1 MYRFL
6 EKKYKELIVA
16 LILLL
21 VLVTVNSF
29 HKIARDIRW
38 YDRAVIYVTYPAQY
52 VLNSVVK
59 GTVYFWENYIHLKD
73 VKKEN
78 DVLNKENAELR
89 YRLQNSLETESENL
103 RLRNILQLKE
113 KIALSTIPAEVIS
126 RDAMD
131 VFKTVR
137 INKGSVQGITPSMP
151 VISYDGV
158 VGQIMRV
165 FPEYSDVLL
174 ITDPNSTVDA
184 VVEETRSRGVI
195 EGTGADICR
204 LKYMNRLDDV
214 RIGNRIMT
222 SGMEQRFPK
231 GILIGIVTDI
241 QKKNYGTT
249 QKVIVEPS
257 VDFNN
262 IEEVLVVTTSL
273 AL

>member
-21 VLVTVNSF
+21 VLITVNSF

-73 VKKEN
+73 IKKEN
-78 DVLNKENAELR
+78 DILNKENAELR
-89 YRLQNSLETESENL
+89 YRLQSSLETEAENL

-113 KIALSTIPAEVIS
+113 KIDLSTIPAEVVS

-137 INKGSVQGITPSMP
+137 INKGSSQGIKVSMP

-165 FPEYSDVLL
+165 FAEYSDVLL

-195 EGTGADICR
+195 EGTGVDICR

-214 RIGNRIMT
+214 RVGNRIMT

-231 GILIGIVTDI
+231 GILIGLVTDI

>member
-16 LILLL
+16 LILSL
-21 VLVTVNSF
+21 VLITVNSF

-78 DVLNKENAELR
+78 DILNKENAELR
-89 YRLQNSLETESENL
+89 YRLQSSLEIESENL

-113 KIALSTIPAEVIS
+113 KIDLSTIPAEVIS
-126 RDAMD
+126 RDVMD

-195 EGTGADICR
+195 EGTGVDICR

-214 RIGNRIMT
+214 RVGNRIMT

-262 IEEVLVVTTSL
+262 IEEVLVVAASL